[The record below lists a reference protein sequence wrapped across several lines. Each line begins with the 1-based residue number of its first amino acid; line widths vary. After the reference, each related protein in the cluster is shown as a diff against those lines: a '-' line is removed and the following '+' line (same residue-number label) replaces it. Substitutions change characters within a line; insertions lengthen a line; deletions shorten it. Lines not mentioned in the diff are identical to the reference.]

1 MSKTLI
7 LLFHR
12 DLSKSKANASLRSAA
27 ETIDNV
33 EIVDMQARYPDGE
46 INMFTDGEV
55 EAAMLLN
62 ADRIVLQFPIQWYS
76 TPALLKAW
84 QDAVL
89 TRMYY
94 IFAENEGNKLVG
106 TPLMIAATAGNIPSA
121 YTREGTNYFS
131 VDELLNPLK
140 ATAYRCGLPWA
151 EPFVVFEADK
161 LEPDALTAVGDRYI
175 QALQQFITATPKAKT
190 SEVIHSND

>member
-12 DLSKSKANASLRSAA
+12 DLSKSKANAALATAA
-27 ETIDNV
+27 SHVNDV
-33 EIVDMQARYPDGE
+33 EVIDMQARYPTGE
-46 INMFTDGEV
+46 IDMFTDAET
-55 EAAMLLN
+55 EAAMLLS

-76 TPALLKAW
+76 TPALLKTW

-94 IFAENEGNKLVG
+94 IFAENEGDRLVG
-106 TPLMIAATAGNIPSA
+106 TPLMIAATAGNIPEA
-121 YTREGTNYFS
+121 YTRDGQNFFA

-140 ATAYRCGLPWA
+140 ATAYRCGLPWHD
-151 EPFVVFEADK
+151 PFVMYASDK
-161 LEPDALTAVGDRYI
+161 LDPEAMGAEASRYRRALNS
-175 QALQQFITATPKAKT
+175 FIAATPKTKDNEAA
-190 SEVIHSND
+190 